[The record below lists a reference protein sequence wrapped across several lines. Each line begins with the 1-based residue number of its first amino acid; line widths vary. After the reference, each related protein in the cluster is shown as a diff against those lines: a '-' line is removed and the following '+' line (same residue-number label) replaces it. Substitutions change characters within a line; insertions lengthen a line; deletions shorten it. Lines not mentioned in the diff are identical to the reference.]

1 MFSTVQS
8 QLQLVLAQ
16 SATLNPNLGAN
27 YFSSEPNSNPNLQ
40 LTNIVEEEERQGS
53 RSSQDKDTVEEEVEP
68 SSEEAGVSKVNSTKK
83 VQPKIDRT
91 EPGQPEKDHAE
102 PGKTHVD
109 HTEPIGETGNGALNE
124 GEDKSDTNQ
133 PDEEPRNENETPREE
148 EENGGTT
155 KRKVSRT

>member
-68 SSEEAGVSKVNSTKK
+68 SSEAGVSKLNSTKK

-91 EPGQPEKDHAE
+91 EPEKPAKDHAE
-102 PGKTHVD
+102 PGKTHLD
-109 HTEPIGETGNGALNE
+109 HTEPIGETGAGALNE

-148 EENGGTT
+148 EENSATT